1 MGEVLCFRA
10 QGHAGAEFVNVR
22 QRVALVASVHA
33 DERAR
38 VPSFVHRRTRRLCR
52 TGGRFDRVS
61 TCTGKC
67 GFAWQSSWA
76 DPHMHGIECV
86 DLSRL
91 YEQAN
96 EFAELVAGRCRSLR

>member
-38 VPSFVHRRTRRLCR
+38 VPSFRSSQDPPALPHW
-52 TGGRFDRVS
+52 
-61 TCTGKC
+61 
-67 GFAWQSSWA
+67 WQ
-76 DPHMHGIECV
+76 V
-86 DLSRL
+86 
-91 YEQAN
+91 
-96 EFAELVAGRCRSLR
+96 RSCFNLHW

>member
-1 MGEVLCFRA
+1 MREALCLRA
-10 QGHAGAEFVNVR
+10 QGHAGAKFVDV
-22 QRVALVASVHA
+22 QQCAALVASVYA

-38 VPSFVHRRTRRLCR
+38 VPSFVHHGTRQLCR
-52 TGGRFDRVS
+52 IGGNFDRVL
-61 TCTGKC
+61 TRIGKC
-67 GFAWQSSWA
+67 GPARQSSWA

-96 EFAELVAGRCRSLR
+96 EFIELVAGRCRSLR

>member
-1 MGEVLCFRA
+1 M
-10 QGHAGAEFVNVR
+10 QM
-22 QRVALVASVHA
+22 S
-33 DERAR
+33 AR
-38 VPSFVHRRTRRLCR
+38 VSPLFVHHGTRRLCR
-52 TGGRFDRVS
+52 IGGSFDRVL

-96 EFAELVAGRCRSLR
+96 EFTELVAGRCRSLR